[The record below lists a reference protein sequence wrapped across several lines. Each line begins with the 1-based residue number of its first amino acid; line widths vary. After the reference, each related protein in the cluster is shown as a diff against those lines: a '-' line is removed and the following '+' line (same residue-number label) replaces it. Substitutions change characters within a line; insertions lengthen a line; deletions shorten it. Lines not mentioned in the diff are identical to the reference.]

1 MLLSV
6 INSGSEGNGYVLQNE
21 NEALIIECG
30 CKFMDCKKVLNWNIR
45 KVAGC
50 IISHEHG

>member
-6 INSGSEGNGYVLQNE
+6 IGSDSSGNGYVLQNE

-30 CKFMDCKKVLNWNIR
+30 CKLMDCKKTLGWNTR
-45 KVAGC
+45 KVSGC